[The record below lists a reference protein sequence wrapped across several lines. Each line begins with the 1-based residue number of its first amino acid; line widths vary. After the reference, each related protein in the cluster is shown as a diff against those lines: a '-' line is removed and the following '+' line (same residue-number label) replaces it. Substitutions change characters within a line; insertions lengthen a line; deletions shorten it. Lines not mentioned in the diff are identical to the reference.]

1 MSWLTAL
8 KLVPWGEV
16 ISLAPKVLDGAKKLR
31 DSVVRRPDTTVVD
44 ELADLPEELLPRVRA
59 LEVAVVQWRGQMLE
73 SAELLKT
80 LAEQNA
86 QLIRQQQALKSRLRL
101 LTVLVL
107 VALMLAGW
115 SGYRWAMT

>member
-31 DSVVRRPDTTVVD
+31 DSVVRRPETAVVD
-44 ELADLPEELLPRVRA
+44 ELSDLPEELLPRVRA
-59 LEVAVVQWRGQMLE
+59 LEEAVVQWRRQMLE
-73 SAELLKT
+73 STELLKA

-101 LTVLVL
+101 LTGVVL
-107 VALMLAGW
+107 VALLLAGW
-115 SGYRWAMT
+115 SAYRWAMV

>member
-31 DSVVRRPDTTVVD
+31 DSVARRPETAVVD

-59 LEVAVVQWRGQMLE
+59 LEDAVVQWRRQMLE
-73 SAELLKT
+73 STELLKT

-101 LTVLVL
+101 LTGLVL
-107 VALMLAGW
+107 VALLLAGW
-115 SGYRWAMT
+115 SAYRWAMT

>member
-31 DSVVRRPDTTVVD
+31 DSVVRRPDTLVVD
-44 ELADLPEELLPRVRA
+44 ELADLPEETLPRVRA
-59 LEVAVVQWRGQMLE
+59 LEDAVVQWRGQMLQ

-86 QLIRQQQALKSRLRL
+86 QLIRQQQVLKSRLRL
-101 LTVLVL
+101 LTGVVL
-107 VALMLAGW
+107 VALLLAGW
-115 SGYRWAMT
+115 SAYRWAMV